1 MAFRSDVEG
10 NHSIASINIT
20 PLVDVMLVLLVIFMI
35 TAPVLANQVT
45 IHVGESDRVQPVAA
59 EPVTL
64 RIEVAGVRWDDQ
76 PLTFAA
82 LDAQFAYAAKQEPQP
97 AISIDADDALRYEQV
112 AQVLASAER
121 AGIEKIGFAAR

>member
-45 IHVGESDRVQPVAA
+45 VHVGTSDRAAPTA

-64 RIEVAGVRWDDQ
+64 RVEADGVRWDGQ
-76 PLTFAA
+76 RLTLAA